1 VIGAVSDDSAAGAGR
16 DEAGAGLSGVELG
29 AAFHREVVGPLLGRE
44 LPRLRYA
51 AARLG
56 SGSDVLGL
64 DDAMSRDHDW
74 GCRLTLLVDEA
85 DRAAVPAVGDL
96 LTRGLPDRFRG
107 CPVRFA
113 MTGDPAVAHKV
124 EVATVGDFAVS
135 RLGVNPLLG
144 LSTWEWLVLTGQ
156 GVLEV
161 AAGAVY
167 ADATAELGVVRQ
179 RLAWYPPDVERYVLA
194 CGWERLAQRMPMVGR
209 TAQTGQE
216 LQSRL
221 LSAAMVGDLM
231 SLAFLLHQRWQP
243 YAKWREAMFARLPC
257 AHDLA
262 GPLHTAT
269 AASHW
274 RDRETALAAAIE
286 VLAGVQRQ
294 RGLPTPA
301 AAVTPFW
308 DRPYRAVAEAVP
320 ALLKAT
326 ISDPVL
332 TGLTLAAGNVEQW
345 IDNGELLSHPRRR
358 AVLTGTYRAW
368 RDQAPGEG

>member
-1 VIGAVSDDSAAGAGR
+1 
-16 DEAGAGLSGVELG
+16 
-29 AAFHREVVGPLLGRE
+29 
-44 LPRLRYA
+44 
-51 AARLG
+51 
-56 SGSDVLGL
+56 
-64 DDAMSRDHDW
+64 
-74 GCRLTLLVDEA
+74 
-85 DRAAVPAVGDL
+85 
-96 LTRGLPDRFRG
+96 
-107 CPVRFA
+107 
-113 MTGDPAVAHKV
+113 
-124 EVATVGDFAVS
+124 VS

-167 ADATAELGVVRQ
+167 ADATAELGIVRQ

-221 LSAAMVGDLM
+221 LSVAMVGDLM

-269 AASHW
+269 AAGHW
-274 RDRETALAAAIE
+274 RDRETALAAAVE

-301 AAVTPFW
+301 AAVIPFW
-308 DRPYRAVAEAVP
+308 DRPYRAVADAVP
-320 ALLKAT
+320 ALLKAA

-332 TGLTLAAGNVEQW
+332 TGLTVAAGNVEQW
-345 IDNGELLSHPRRR
+345 VDNGELLSHPHRR

-368 RDQAPGEG
+368 RDQAPGPG